1 MSTCCQYLEC
11 RGQGQ
16 PAPHISWWTIETVDD
31 DEVLTE
37 VDEDRA
43 ETMGLDLVT
52 EGGLWTWTARE
63 RFYIGEEERM
73 ACVASDR
80 RGGRQ
85 VQCMSEHA
93 DI

>member
-1 MSTCCQYLEC
+1 MSTGCQYLEC

-16 PAPHISWWTIETVDD
+16 PAPHMSWWTIETVE
-31 DEVLTE
+31 DEEVFTE
-37 VDEDRA
+37 VDEDRV
-43 ETMGLDLVT
+43 ETMALDLVT
-52 EGGLWTWTARE
+52 KDGLWTARE

-85 VQCMSEHA
+85 VQA
-93 DI
+93 G